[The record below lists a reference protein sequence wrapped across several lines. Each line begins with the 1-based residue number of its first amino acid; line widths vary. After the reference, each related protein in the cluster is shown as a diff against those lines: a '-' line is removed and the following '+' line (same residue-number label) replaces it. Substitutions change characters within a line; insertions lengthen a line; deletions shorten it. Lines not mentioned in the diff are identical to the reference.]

1 METRDLV
8 REVMTEAGFDGSE
21 TLDSLDIL
29 DLVIALEKKLGIRIP
44 DDKLESLQTED
55 GAVRLLDELR
65 ATV

>member
-44 DDKLESLQTED
+44 DDKLESLATED